1 MTLVAAT
8 APAGAMALVAATGPA
23 TLVAAAGPATT
34 AAGSDSLFQ
43 LLQFK
48 TDVFHWY
55 SPPFFFGRRQRAET
69 PGRTSSK
76 ARENASLETIQSERQ

>member
-1 MTLVAAT
+1 MTLRTVTPAGAMAFGAATLVAAT
-8 APAGAMALVAATGPA
+8 GA
-23 TLVAAAGPATT
+23 ATT

-48 TDVFHWY
+48 IDMFHWY
-55 SPPFFFGRRQRAET
+55 SPPSFFGRRQRAEA

-76 ARENASLETIQSERQ
+76 ARENDLLETM

>member
-1 MTLVAAT
+1 MAFGAATLVAAT
-8 APAGAMALVAATGPA
+8 GA
-23 TLVAAAGPATT
+23 ATT

-48 TDVFHWY
+48 IDMFHWY
-55 SPPFFFGRRQRAET
+55 SPPSFFGRRQRAEA

-76 ARENASLETIQSERQ
+76 ARENDLLETM

>member
-1 MTLVAAT
+1 MTLRTMTLVAAT

-43 LLQFK
+43 LLASNIHYANAVTFGK
-48 TDVFHWY
+48 CVIASATFSVGY
-55 SPPFFFGRRQRAET
+55 S
-69 PGRTSSK
+69 
-76 ARENASLETIQSERQ
+76 